1 LGVKT
6 EYGIFL
12 CLIWDSRS
20 DRIGPIASGD
30 ETMAI
35 FLRPGRAGR
44 LTAFLLGLILFLVP
58 SLASQDRPLT
68 LDEAVKLALERNER
82 ALATWEDVNAA
93 NARVAQAKAFFLP
106 TITSTS
112 SYIRRPYEVR
122 RIVGDSEVVISR
134 FNALSETL
142 ALSMTLF
149 DARSLTSLSAVKA
162 RRNAEEDAANENRRQ
177 LAFEVSQAFL
187 ATLGTSQVQ
196 EASERRFAFA
206 RQNLEAARARFAA
219 GLASVNDVTRAEL
232 EYATAEVGVTQ
243 VKGQVETSL
252 LQLGHLL
259 AAPEA
264 VRGALLVPEFL
275 IEAAS
280 AEAADAEGLVE
291 EALARR
297 LDVGELRWRAS
308 SQRSLA
314 KVPMLG
320 WLPSLSAGGQY
331 RMTNEAG
338 FNNRTWNWNVGATLS
353 WTLFDGLARFGAR
366 REQKAL
372 AKLAD
377 LDLQAA
383 TRKVDVEV
391 REALVSLE
399 NQRASLRQASAAHEV
414 AKKNAAETA
423 ELYRQGLA
431 SALEVAD
438 ANVKLFEAE
447 VAFVQERYGLG
458 VAFLSLEAA
467 LGLDPFGKE
476 PRT

>member
-1 LGVKT
+1 MAQKP
-6 EYGIFL
+6 
-12 CLIWDSRS
+12 RS
-20 DRIGPIASGD
+20 
-30 ETMAI
+30 
-35 FLRPGRAGR
+35 GRARPLGA
-44 LTAFLLGLILFLVP
+44 AFLGLFLILAPLA
-58 SLASQDRPLT
+58 ASQDKPLT
-68 LDEAVKLALERNER
+68 LDEAVKLALERNEQ
-82 ALATWEDVNAA
+82 ALATVEDVNAA

-106 TITSTS
+106 SITSTS
-112 SYIRRPYEVR
+112 SYTRRPYEVR
-122 RIVGDSEVVISR
+122 RVVGDSEVVISR

-142 ALSMTLF
+142 ALSLTLF
-149 DARSLTSLSAVKA
+149 DARSLTTLSAIKA
-162 RRNAEEDAANENRRQ
+162 QRNAQVAAAAESRRQ

-187 ATLGTSQVQ
+187 ATLGTSQVR
-196 EASERRFAFA
+196 EASEHRFAFA
-206 RQNLEAARARFAA
+206 GQNLEAAKARFAA

-243 VKGQVETSL
+243 VKGQVETSV

-259 AAPEA
+259 DAPEA
-264 VRGALLVPEFL
+264 VRGPLVVPEFL
-275 IEAAS
+275 IEAAG
-280 AEAADAEGLVE
+280 AEAANTEALVE

-297 LDVGELRWRAS
+297 LDVGSLRWLAS

-314 KVPMLG
+314 NLPMLG
-320 WLPSLSAGGQY
+320 WIPSIGASGQY

-338 FNNRTWNWNVGATLS
+338 FNNRTWNWNVGATLTWS
-353 WTLFDGLARFGAR
+353 LFDGGTRFAAR

-372 AKLAD
+372 ARLAD

-383 TRKVDVEV
+383 TRRVDVEV

-399 NQRASLRQASAAHEV
+399 NQRASLRQATVAHEV
-414 AKKNAAETA
+414 AKKNAAETT

-438 ANVKLFEAE
+438 ANVSLFEAE
-447 VAFVQERYGLG
+447 VALVQERYGLG
-458 VAFLSLEAA
+458 VAFLNLEAA